1 MLLEGLMVDRAASG
15 MFNFERLDCW
25 QHAIEVADSIYDLTG
40 NFPVE
45 ERFGLTNQM
54 RRAAVSISSNIAEG
68 SSRASRAD
76 YARFVEIATGST
88 FEMVSQAFIAKR
100 RGLLNDEKFAQL
112 YSLAERQGRMLSGL
126 RNSLLQA

>member
-1 MLLEGLMVDRAASG
+1 MGS
-15 MFNFERLDCW
+15 NRLDCW
-25 QHAIEVADSIYDLTG
+25 QHAIEVADSIYDLTA
-40 NFPVE
+40 NFPAE

-54 RRAAVSISSNIAEG
+54 RRAAGSISSNIAEG
-68 SSRASRAD
+68 SSRGSRAD

-100 RGLLNDEKFAQL
+100 RGLLNDEKFTQL

-126 RNSLLQA
+126 RNSLLQG

>member
-1 MLLEGLMVDRAASG
+1 
-15 MFNFERLDCW
+15 MFNFEKLDCW
-25 QHAIEVADSIYDLTG
+25 QHAIEVADSIYDLTAY
-40 NFPVE
+40 FPAE

-68 SSRASRAD
+68 SSRGSRTD

-88 FEMVSQAFIAKR
+88 FEMVSQGFIAKR

-126 RNSLLQA
+126 RNSLLQG